1 MTEHVIKWLSAA
13 PLWDTD
19 DLAGLDA
26 GFNAPSILRFASD
39 AFMEEYLGALERD
52 PARLRTL
59 RVRHETWRNPMGVA
73 PAASLEE
80 RNVRAAEK
88 PLQLSRMRLALDR
101 RAKKLGLP
109 PIGRHDDGAYKL
121 KLYQPAQMRYYLVT
135 ATLACE
141 VVGMPDRD
149 VDPGKQEKVSF
160 VLRRLFPKAGIAD
173 DPHDPLPAY
182 DPEIEQGPDLAARRW
197 EEYAFVSE
205 PSPGAWRRVGA
216 APDALAGEERL
227 PLFPGSYAEY
237 GRKRRIFA
245 GLVPTGRR
253 EAYLGAPKASAT
265 PAAAGASSPSGEHPQ
280 LLVLQSSVLE
290 PWKALI
296 SRAETVRGADQT
308 DPNIESANSPPPA
321 AGRFRISRGDT
332 QLNSWLLLVDLVDW
346 LADNA
351 AEALADLRAESFT
364 RTGPQGDLARAL
376 RDVAFSTALRNEIAP
391 TGSAY
396 RADLPMTLAAAV
408 KAMDAWLATHGNR
421 ELLEGHDQGF
431 AFPEPTAAAKDTAW
445 PPFLFLFAD
454 GKDSR
459 HLLPPLAGK
468 TPRGE
473 TDVERM
479 QGQVDFLFAPAC
491 AVLGLEADPI
501 LPASTAAI
509 AAAPDMRDGWFVMRC
524 VYERPECEPF
534 HRSVI
539 SAATDAFQIAGFF
552 DSDAPARPI
561 RIGLPIDTTPAG
573 LRKFDRKT
581 MFMVSN
587 VLCGQIDRIRGMGLG
602 DLVRQVL
609 PWPLKKDISL
619 PEREPC
625 NTGPGLSLGLMCS
638 LSIPIITICAL
649 ILLMIMVSLLDF
661 IFRWLPYFILCLPVP
676 GFKGKR

>member
-1 MTEHVIKWLSAA
+1 MTDHPVKWLSAA

-19 DLAGLDA
+19 DLTALDA
-26 GFNAPSILRFASD
+26 GFDRPAILRFASD
-39 AFMEEYLGALERD
+39 AFMEDYLTALERD

-59 RVRHETWRNPMGVA
+59 RVQHETWRKPITAA

-80 RNVRAAEK
+80 RNVRTPER
-88 PLQLSRMRLALDR
+88 PLALSRLRLAMDR
-101 RAKKLGLP
+101 RARKLGLP
-109 PIGRHDDGAYKL
+109 PIGRPGEGRYQL

-141 VVGMPDRD
+141 VVGMPDRA
-149 VDPGKQEKVSF
+149 VDPGKHEKVGF
-160 VLRRLFPKAGIAD
+160 VLRRLFPRAGVAD
-173 DPHDPLPAY
+173 DPHDPLPDY
-182 DPEIEQGPDLAARRW
+182 DPAVEQGPDLAARQW
-197 EEYAFVSE
+197 EEYAFVAE
-205 PSPGAWRRVGA
+205 PAPGAWRKVGA
-216 APDALAGEERL
+216 SPGALPNEERL
-227 PLFPGSYAEY
+227 PLFPGVYSEF

-245 GLVPTGRR
+245 GLIPTGRR
-253 EAYLGAPKASAT
+253 EAYLGAPRGTADAT
-265 PAAAGASSPSGEHPQ
+265 GDFVQPAGEHPQ
-280 LLVLQSSVLE
+280 LLVLQASVLE

-296 SRAETVRGADQT
+296 SRAETVRASDQT
-308 DPNIESANSPPPA
+308 DPNIDTSSSPPPA
-321 AGRFRISRGDT
+321 ADRFRVSRGDT

-351 AEALADLRAESFT
+351 AQALADLRAESFT
-364 RTGPQGDLARAL
+364 RAGPAGDLARAL
-376 RDVAFSTALRNEIAP
+376 RDVAFSPALGDEIAP
-391 TGSAY
+391 AGSAY
-396 RADLPMTLAAAV
+396 RASLPTTLAAAV
-408 KAMDAWLATHGNR
+408 RAMDAWLAVAGHR
-421 ELLEGHDQGF
+421 EMLEAHDQGF
-431 AFPEPTAAAKDTAW
+431 AFPLPTAATVDPAW

-454 GKDSR
+454 GKDGR
-459 HLLPPLAGK
+459 HLLPPLAGR

-473 TDVERM
+473 TPVELM
-479 QGQVDFLFAPAC
+479 QGQVDFLFVPAC
-491 AVLGLEADPI
+491 EVLGLSADPI
-501 LPASTAAI
+501 LPASTQAI
-509 AAAPDMRDGWFVMRC
+509 ASAPDMRDGWFVIRC

-534 HRSVI
+534 HGAVV
-539 SAATDAFQIAGFF
+539 SAPTDAFQIAGFF
-552 DSDAPARPI
+552 DPDAPARPI